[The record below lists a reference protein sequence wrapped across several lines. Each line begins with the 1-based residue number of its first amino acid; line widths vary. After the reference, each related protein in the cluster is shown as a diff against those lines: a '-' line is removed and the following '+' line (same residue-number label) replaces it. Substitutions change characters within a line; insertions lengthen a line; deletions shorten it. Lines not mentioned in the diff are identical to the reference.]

1 MTPIAVET
9 RRTHA
14 IRTAR
19 STRAVAPP
27 ELRELAMPYFDI
39 DAFEAVVDPI
49 AGVER
54 RFIHT
59 ESMSLAVISFKA
71 GTTVPRHA
79 HPNEQISLVASGLFE
94 LAIGGDTRRLRPGGC
109 GLIPENI
116 SHAARAVE
124 DSVVIEIFSPKRENF
139 G

>member
-1 MTPIAVET
+1 
-9 RRTHA
+9 
-14 IRTAR
+14 
-19 STRAVAPP
+19 
-27 ELRELAMPYFDI
+27 MPYFDI
-39 DAFEAVVDPI
+39 DAFKAVVDPI

-59 ESMSLAVISFKA
+59 ESITLAVISFKA
-71 GTTVPRHA
+71 GARVPRHA
-79 HPNEQISLVASGLFE
+79 HPNEQLSLVASGLFE
-94 LAIGGDTRRLRPGGC
+94 LTIGEETQRLPPGGC

-124 DSVVIEIFSPKRENF
+124 DCVVIEVFSPKRENF